1 MVKSNCWKLGEGY
14 GNVPKRLKRLTI
26 NVFVPGFV
34 VMSNHV
40 HLIVIMDN
48 TDDGPLPQCDSP
60 TAPMGNDNPDD
71 GSVGLP
77 YHDSRIR
84 IQKVG
89 LVKAISQQTIAVFY
103 EAPENCYGP

>member
-1 MVKSNCWKLGEGY
+1 MRLMVKWNCWKLGEGY

-48 TDDGPLPQCDSP
+48 TDDGPLPQCDS
-60 TAPMGNDNPDD
+60 
-71 GSVGLP
+71 
-77 YHDSRIR
+77 RIR

-89 LVKAISQQTIAVFY
+89 LVKAKPQQTIAVFY